1 MESKD
6 RDFNRADSAY
16 LTGGSIHPD
25 ENFSFDNDYVPIY
38 DINNRL
44 KAYDSFPANNLLL
57 VSSLYALGFKFIESK
72 NLIQCIGCL
81 FELEVLNKN
90 CLTFVMHKH
99 YNFKSSCSQV
109 KHLVQSFFEPEKK
122 FDFNDGRIEKSIK
135 DCSFISPDWF
145 SNLLSPK
152 EKVIKAFS
160 LDSLN
165 KNQDDLIVEKLPN
178 LVETCFEEHN
188 SDSSHNPSKEVSW
201 YLDKLRYLLNKGI
214 DISEENLVEAIEVFL
229 SERRITEFNPEY
241 IASKALACA
250 LSISD

>member
-16 LTGGSIHPD
+16 ATGGSIHPD
-25 ENFSFDNDYVPIY
+25 ENFSFDNDYEPIY

-44 KAYDSFPANNLLL
+44 KAYNSFPANSLLPA
-57 VSSLYALGFKFIESK
+57 SSLYALGFKLK
-72 NLIQCIGCL
+72 LKL
-81 FELEVLNKN
+81 
-90 CLTFVMHKH
+90 
-99 YNFKSSCSQV
+99 SQ
-109 KHLVQSFFEPEKK
+109 
-122 FDFNDGRIEKSIK
+122 G
-135 DCSFISPDWF
+135 
-145 SNLLSPK
+145 
-152 EKVIKAFS
+152 IKAFS

-178 LVETCFEEHN
+178 LVETCLQEHN

-241 IASKALACA
+241 IASKALDLKSKQNQKIESSNLIVSVINPN
-250 LSISD
+250 LSIEVIRKFMSIKYYKYPNDIK